1 MRESEG
7 KASQLNNVVDVFLD
21 SVEDARLYTKILL
34 EAAAAE
40 HRKLASPNV
49 TCPRTGRV
57 YSGRVG
63 FVERV
68 YRGDRRVVMQ
78 ILHLGRA
85 AIGEANAYQALM
97 KVRADLKDFYT
108 VAAPASAT
116 QGMMDGDC
124 LCLALKDGNL
134 RVSIE
139 MAGGET
145 SLIVLS

>member
-1 MRESEG
+1 MHESEG
-7 KASQLNNVVDVFLD
+7 KASQQNNMGDVFLD

-34 EAAAAE
+34 EAAAGE

-49 TCPRTGRV
+49 TCPRTGKV

-63 FVERV
+63 FVERA

-78 ILHLGRA
+78 VLHLGRA

-97 KVRADLKDFYT
+97 KVRDDLLDFYRL
-108 VAAPASAT
+108 AAPASAT
-116 QGMMDGDC
+116 EGMMEGDC

-145 SLIVLS
+145 SLIALS